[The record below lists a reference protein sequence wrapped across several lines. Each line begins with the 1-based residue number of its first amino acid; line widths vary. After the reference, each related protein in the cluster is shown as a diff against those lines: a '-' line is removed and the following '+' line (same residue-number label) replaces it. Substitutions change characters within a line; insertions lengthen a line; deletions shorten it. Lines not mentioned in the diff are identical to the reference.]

1 MSKKQ
6 EKNIEPQ
13 YYMSATNIQTLNY
26 KVHYMKPLEKVK
38 YILIAFVVGA
48 AVGYIFYGGIGKDEF
63 GQATN
68 VTWFLN
74 IAITTIIGLIAVKL
88 FLPVKTK
95 SIIDKRRSELGKQFR
110 DMLDGLTTSLGTGK
124 NVNNSFVS
132 IYEDLKVQ
140 YNEEAYIVKELEV
153 IISGINN
160 NIPIEDILQ
169 DFGER
174 SDNDDI
180 KGFANVFKISYRK
193 GGNLKDIIRNTHS
206 TITDKMEIT
215 EDIETILT
223 SNKMELNIMIVM
235 PIMIIGLMK
244 LMSPEL
250 ASNFVSPSGIIS
262 TTLSLFMFVASY
274 LLGKKIIDIKV

>member
-38 YILIAFVVGA
+38 YILIAFIVGA
-48 AVGYIFYGGIGKDEF
+48 AVGYIFYGGIGKDEY

-74 IAITTIIGLIAVKL
+74 ITITTIMGLIAVKL
-88 FLPVKTK
+88 FLPMKTK
-95 SIIDKRRSELGKQFR
+95 SIIDKRRSELAKQFR

>member
-48 AVGYIFYGGIGKDEF
+48 AVGYIFYGGIGKDEY

-74 IAITTIIGLIAVKL
+74 ITITTIMGLIAVKL
-88 FLPVKTK
+88 FLPMKTK
-95 SIIDKRRSELGKQFR
+95 SIIDKRRSELAKQFR

-174 SDNDDI
+174 SNNDDI

>member
-48 AVGYIFYGGIGKDEF
+48 AVGYIFYGGIGKDEY

-74 IAITTIIGLIAVKL
+74 ITITTIMGLIAVKL
-88 FLPVKTK
+88 FLPMKTK
-95 SIIDKRRSELGKQFR
+95 SIIDKRRSELAKQFR

>member
-6 EKNIEPQ
+6 EKNMEPQ

>member
-6 EKNIEPQ
+6 EKNMEPQ

-26 KVHYMKPLEKVK
+26 KVHYMKPLEKFK

>member
-124 NVNNSFVS
+124 NVNDSFIS

-140 YNEEAYIVKELEV
+140 YNEDAYIVKELEV

-262 TTLSLFMFVASY
+262 TTLSLLMFVASY